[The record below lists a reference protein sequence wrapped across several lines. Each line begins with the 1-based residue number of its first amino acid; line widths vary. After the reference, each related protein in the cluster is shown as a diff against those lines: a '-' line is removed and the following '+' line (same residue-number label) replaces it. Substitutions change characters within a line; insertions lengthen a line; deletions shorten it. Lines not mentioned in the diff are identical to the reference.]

1 MKVLIAGGGV
11 AGAAAACLL
20 GPDSV
25 LIERTTGAHDKM
37 CGEFVSAEAI
47 DYLNRLGIDLV
58 GLGAVPVHGV
68 RLVYGATVAQAAL
81 PFPAMG
87 LSRRVLDAALLAQ
100 AAARGAT
107 VLRGDAVRRVIDG
120 VAEVAGSG
128 RFPGHKVFLATG
140 KHDLRGVARQPRRA
154 PDDLI
159 GLKMYL
165 AVGAS
170 QAAALTG
177 FVEVIVFRG
186 GYGGLQAVEG
196 GGVNLCLLL
205 ERTVFAEAGES
216 WAGVQAMLE
225 AISPHLATRLK
236 GARTLLD
243 RPLAI
248 ARVPYG
254 FVHRAAPSDPAGLFR
269 LGDQAAVIPSFS
281 GDGVS
286 MALHSAFVAAG
297 SLQGGSASYHARIRR
312 DVGAQVARAWTI
324 YRAGRI
330 APGVLTRGAV
340 LWPGAL
346 RWAARMTRLPVT
358 AGMPVG

>member
-25 LIERTTGAHDKM
+25 LVERTTAAHDKM

-47 DYLNRLGIDLV
+47 DYLRRLGVDPV
-58 GLGAVPVHGV
+58 ALGAVPVHGV
-68 RLVYGATVAQAAL
+68 RLVYGTMVAEARL
-81 PFPAMG
+81 PFPAVG
-87 LSRRVLDAALLAQ
+87 LSRRRLDAALLDA

-107 VLRGDAVRRVIDG
+107 VLRGHTVRRVTDG
-120 VAEVAGSG
+120 VAEVAGLG
-128 RFPGHKVFLATG
+128 RFVGHKLFLATG
-140 KHDLRGVARQPRRA
+140 KHDVRGVPRTPAREPEN
-154 PDDLI
+154 LV

-165 AVGAS
+165 AVEAT
-170 QAAALTG
+170 QAAALAG
-177 FVEVIVFRG
+177 LVEVIVFRG

-205 ERTVFAEAGES
+205 ERDVFAEAGES
-216 WAGVQAMLE
+216 WQGVQAMLE
-225 AISPHLATRLK
+225 AESPHLAARLN

-254 FVHRAAPSDPAGLFR
+254 FVHRPSAGDPADVYR

-286 MALHSAFVAAG
+286 MALHSAFAAAG
-297 SLQGGSASYHARIRR
+297 SLRGDSAAYHARLQR

-324 YRAGRI
+324 YRAGRL
-330 APGVLTRGAV
+330 APGLLTRGAV

-346 RWAARMTRLPVT
+346 RWAARLTRLPVR
-358 AGMPVG
+358 AMG